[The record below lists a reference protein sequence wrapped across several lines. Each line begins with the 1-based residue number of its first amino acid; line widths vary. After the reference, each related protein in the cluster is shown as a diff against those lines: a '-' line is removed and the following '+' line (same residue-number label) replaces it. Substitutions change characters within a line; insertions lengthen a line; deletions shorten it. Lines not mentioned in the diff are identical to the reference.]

1 MRVEYRRRAKGFI
14 CMFIAE
20 RDREIK
26 RNVTLMFDDFISICN
41 LLNELRVASG
51 ALIITPHR
59 NITILMN
66 SSAMI

>member
-26 RNVTLMFDDFISICN
+26 RNVTLMFDDFISFRFATC
-41 LLNELRVASG
+41 LMSCELRVA
-51 ALIITPHR
+51 L
-59 NITILMN
+59 
-66 SSAMI
+66 